1 MFTHKLSQFDKDIV
15 TIHPGEYHASDDD
28 LIISTVLGSC
38 VAVAF
43 FDARL
48 GMAGLN
54 HFMLPGGL
62 DDPDIARSR
71 SAKYGMFAIELL
83 YNEMMKRGARKA
95 DLSAKVFGGASV
107 LNLPG
112 GPTRIPKDNV
122 DFAFNYLRTEG
133 IPIVASDVGGLRP
146 RKVFL
151 FARTGKVLIKRFGGQ
166 AALELEEEEAA
177 YARVIT
183 KDTGGIVEL
192 FKRN

>member
-1 MFTHKLSQFDKDIV
+1 MFTHKLSQFDKEIV
-15 TIHPGEYHASDDD
+15 TIHPGEYFASGDDH
-28 LIISTVLGSC
+28 IISTVLGSC

-62 DDPDIARSR
+62 DDPDLTHSRNAR
-71 SAKYGMFAIELL
+71 YGMFAIELL
-83 YNEMMKRGARKA
+83 YNEMMKRGARKP

-122 DFAFNYLRTEG
+122 DFAFKYLRTEG
-133 IPIVASDVGGLRP
+133 IPVVASDVGGMRA

-166 AALELEEEEAA
+166 AAFELEEEEAA

-183 KDTGGIVEL
+183 KDQIGVVKL
-192 FKRN
+192 FKQD